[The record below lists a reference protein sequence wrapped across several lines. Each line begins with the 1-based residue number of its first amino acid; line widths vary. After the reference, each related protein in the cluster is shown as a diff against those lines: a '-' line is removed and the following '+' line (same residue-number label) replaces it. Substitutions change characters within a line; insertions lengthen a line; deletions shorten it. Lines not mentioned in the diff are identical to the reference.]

1 MKLKNII
8 RLAVICAFL
17 SVLTTLL
24 IHSNVFEFGDLDFN
38 QEIQLY
44 DNFKYNFSKWL
55 IIAHCVFVLI
65 TMWAV
70 FLIGARRKLAWVGLG
85 FVFYVVFA
93 FTEIFRQF
101 LELFYLN
108 GLRQKYDM
116 AETSLREGLLITQ
129 IEGFNYFAYALFGLF
144 MFAIAFGNLFYGL
157 AFFRKNKWDKI
168 LSIALLSWGVIG
180 LLALGNEFW
189 ELDWLT
195 KPLSYVGLTIQ
206 PLIRFT
212 IGYWLVVTVFKQSK
226 IGEINS
232 T

>member
-1 MKLKNII
+1 MKIKSTI
-8 RLAVICAFL
+8 RLGIVCAIV

-24 IHSNVFEFGDLDFN
+24 IHSNVFEFGDLDFDE
-38 QEIQLY
+38 EILLY
-44 DNFKYNFSKWL
+44 DNWKYNFSKWL
-55 IIAHCVFVLI
+55 IIAHCVFVLL

-70 FLIGARRKLAWVGLG
+70 FLIGLKRKLAWVGLG

-108 GLRQKYDM
+108 GLRQKYEI
-116 AETSLREGLLITQ
+116 AETSLREGLLVTQ

-157 AFFRKNKWDKI
+157 AFFKGNKWDKI
-168 LSIALLSWGVIG
+168 ISIALLSWGLIG

-189 ELDWLT
+189 EIQWLT
-195 KPLSYVGLTIQ
+195 KPLSYVGLTFQ

-212 IGYWLVVTVFKQSK
+212 IGYWLVIALYKLK
-226 IGEINS
+226 KEN
-232 T
+232 

>member
-1 MKLKNII
+1 MKLKNTI
-8 RLAVICAFL
+8 RLAIICTFL

-38 QEIQLY
+38 EEIQLY
-44 DNFKYNFSKWL
+44 QNFKYNFSKWV
-55 IIAHCVFVLI
+55 IIAHCLFVLI
-65 TMWAV
+65 TMWVV
-70 FLIGARRKLAWVGLG
+70 FLIGIKRKLAWVGLG

-108 GLRQKYDM
+108 GLRQKYDI
-116 AETSLREGLLITQ
+116 AETPLREGLLYTQ

-144 MFAIAFGNLFYGL
+144 MFAIAFGNLFYGI
-157 AFFRKNKWDKI
+157 AFLKGDKWNRI

-189 ELDWLT
+189 EVNFISKSINYISLT
-195 KPLSYVGLTIQ
+195 VQ
-206 PLIRFT
+206 PLIRFI
-212 IGYWLVVTVFKQSK
+212 IGYWLLIQLSKLRTIERKQ
-226 IGEINS
+226 
-232 T
+232 